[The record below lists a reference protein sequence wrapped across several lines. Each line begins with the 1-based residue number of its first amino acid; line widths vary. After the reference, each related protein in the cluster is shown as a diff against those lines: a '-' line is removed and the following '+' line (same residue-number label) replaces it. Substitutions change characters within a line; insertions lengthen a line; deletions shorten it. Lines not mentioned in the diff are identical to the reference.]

1 MGINPVGRVP
11 PDCPHAAVEVGEEA
25 GVAKD
30 LKLLAG
36 FITVACT
43 REREC
48 RFSER
53 DVMSRCF
60 ICVFIITATV
70 FASCARQ
77 QVNPAA
83 IEPMTHPAPL
93 QATLDEWVARE
104 AIPFS
109 VDSPATFHAGVAKVV
124 ASLGDSVEL
133 LGFGEAVH
141 GGEDILILRNRL
153 FQRLVEAHGY
163 SAIAIE
169 SSFPRARV
177 VNEYV
182 AGHGPASYEAVQ
194 DTGFSHGF
202 GRLDA
207 NRELVEW
214 MRRYNADASHRVKLQ
229 FYGFD
234 SPTEMT
240 GSDSPSHVLHFVL
253 DYLASIDRA
262 SGQERRE
269 RIDRLLGKD
278 SDWEN
283 PAAMMDPTKSVG
295 LSPAA
300 TALRIETEDL
310 ITELQLRRPELV
322 AKSDETRYL
331 EAAQYA
337 SVAQQLLNY
346 HAALAR
352 KSDDRLVAGLGLRD
366 AMMADNLAYVV
377 SRERGRGKV
386 LAFAHNTH
394 LQRGKAQWQLG
405 SNLLTWW
412 PAGAHLNEMFGPR
425 YAVIGSAV
433 GVSDANGIG
442 QPEAGTLEARLT
454 AVPGPARFIP
464 THKGQGLAASEAE
477 SARRRTLYAAIA
489 ALPTRSGSRMNPTYF
504 ALTPQSFT
512 DFDWLAVLDST
523 AYNRGGPPLQQRD
536 ASPKQ

>member
-1 MGINPVGRVP
+1 MKKPVFPQGR
-11 PDCPHAAVEVGEEA
+11 PDPVY
-25 GVAKD
+25 
-30 LKLLAG
+30 
-36 FITVACT
+36 T
-43 REREC
+43 
-48 RFSER
+48 
-53 DVMSRCF
+53 
-60 ICVFIITATV
+60 
-70 FASCARQ
+70 
-77 QVNPAA
+77 
-83 IEPMTHPAPL
+83 
-93 QATLDEWVARE
+93 TLDEWIHHE

-109 VDSPATFHAGVAKVV
+109 VNSSETLNASIDKVI
-124 ASLGDSVEL
+124 ASFDDSVEL
-133 LGFGEAVH
+133 LGFGEALH

-153 FQRLVEAHGY
+153 FRHLVEMHGY

-169 SSFPRARV
+169 SSFPKTRV
-177 VNEYV
+177 VNDYV
-182 AGHGPASYEAVQ
+182 AGRGPASYEAVQ
-194 DTGFSHGF
+194 ETGFSHGF

-214 MRRYNADASHRVKLQ
+214 MRRYNADPSHRVTLQ

-240 GSDSPSHVLHFVL
+240 GSDSPGQVLHVVL
-253 DYLASIDRA
+253 DYLASIDRT
-262 SGQERRE
+262 SGQEHSE
-269 RIDRLLGKD
+269 RIDRLLDQD

-283 PAAMMDPTKSVG
+283 PAALADPTKSVG

-310 ITELQLRRPELV
+310 ITELRVRRPEFV
-322 AKSDETRYL
+322 AKSDESRYL

-337 SVAQQLLNY
+337 SVARQLLNY

-352 KSDDRLVAGLGLRD
+352 TSGAGERIARLLGIRD
-366 AMMADNLAYVV
+366 AFMADNLAYMV

-386 LAFAHNTH
+386 LAFAHNNH
-394 LQRGKAQWQLG
+394 LQRGKAQWQFG
-405 SNLLTWW
+405 TDVYTWW
-412 PAGAHLNEMFGPR
+412 PAGAHLNEMFGPC

-464 THKGQGLAASEAE
+464 THNCQGLP
-477 SARRRTLYAAIA
+477 TPAIA
-489 ALPTRSGSRMNPTYF
+489 ALLTRSGSMKNPTYF

-523 AYNRGGPPLQQRD
+523 GYNRGGPPMQQWD
-536 ASPKQ
+536 ADHKQ